1 MSGFDTKKPATRAAV
16 ILPWEKS
23 GPQEEIRAADARL
36 EEAVGLTASIG
47 LVVVRQAAIL
57 LRARRPATLLGSGQ
71 VEQLAEAV
79 KLKERKKKRNDM
91 FVYDILLH
99 WVLIS
104 PFEVCLLGM
113 FDIVGSCEM
122 FI

>member
-1 MSGFDTKKPATRAAV
+1 MSGFETKKPATRAAV

-57 LRARRPATLLGSGQ
+57 LRARRPATRLGSGQ

-79 KLKERKKKRNDM
+79 KLDDVDVVVIDARLSPGQQRNLEKALACQVVDRPR
-91 FVYDILLH
+91 L
-99 WVLIS
+99 VLDPTS
-104 PFEVCLLGM
+104 V
-113 FDIVGSCEM
+113 V
-122 FI
+122 